1 MLTLQSFTYGPFQEN
16 TYVLYNEHNE
26 AIIIDPGMYELNEF
40 DAFFSYLSEMD
51 LKPTLLLNTHTH
63 IDHIFGNAAV
73 VMKYKVPLAFHELDK
88 PVFDHQLTARAM
100 YNLTFVPSPA
110 PDYYLKENELV
121 TLGSDSLQILLCPG
135 HSPGSVCFYHKEQQF
150 VIGGD
155 VLFQQVQV
163 RLKATICHQCG
174 RAFKPFFLAFSHGL
188 KAQAAFTFGDQF
200 SDLPAKKYVAAFFS
214 KVLHQYPERDIGS
227 STFPIHTR

>member
-1 MLTLQSFTYGPFQEN
+1 VLTLQSFTYGPFQEN

-121 TLGSDSLQILLCPG
+121 TLGSDSLQILLCLG

-155 VLFQQVQV
+155 VLFQQS
-163 RLKATICHQCG
+163 IG
-174 RAFKPFFLAFSHGL
+174 R
-188 KAQAAFTFGDQF
+188 
-200 SDLPAKKYVAAFFS
+200 SDLPGGDYDTLVNS
-214 KVLHQYPERDIGS
+214 
-227 STFPIHTR
+227 IHTQLFTLPDEVSVYSGHGPKTSIGFEKMNNPFVGKN

>member
-155 VLFQQVQV
+155 VLFQQS
-163 RLKATICHQCG
+163 IG
-174 RAFKPFFLAFSHGL
+174 R
-188 KAQAAFTFGDQF
+188 
-200 SDLPAKKYVAAFFS
+200 SDLPGGDYYTLVNS
-214 KVLHQYPERDIGS
+214 
-227 STFPIHTR
+227 IHTQLFTLPDEVSVYSGHGPKTSIGFEKMNNPFVGKN